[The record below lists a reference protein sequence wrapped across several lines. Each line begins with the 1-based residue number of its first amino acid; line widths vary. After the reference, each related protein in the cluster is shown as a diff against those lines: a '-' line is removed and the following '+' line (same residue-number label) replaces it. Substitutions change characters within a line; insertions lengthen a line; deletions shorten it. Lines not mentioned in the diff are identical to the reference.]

1 MNGGRGTKVTVNG
14 RFATPVVE
22 VVLPEAAAYNEALR
36 EAILAREEKNPSVQH
51 SNLGGW
57 QSSWDLERWGGDAA
71 RRLLRSV
78 RSLASRMTR
87 DRAGKPVDVAWLT
100 NAWAN
105 VNRTGNGNELHTHPG
120 AFWSAAYYVDDGG
133 AGADPSLGG
142 EFQIQ
147 DPRGVAPAMLNP
159 NLTFDYLGGGAAGAS
174 ELIAPR
180 AGLLLMFPSWL
191 SHAVRPYCGD
201 GTRIS
206 VSVNLT
212 PAARRK

>member
-22 VVLPEAAAYNEALR
+22 VVLPDAAAYNEALR

-87 DRAGKPVDVAWLT
+87 DRAGKPVEVAWLT

-120 AFWSAAYYVDDGG
+120 AFWSATYYVDDGG

-174 ELIAPR
+174 ELIAPQ